1 MRGKQC
7 TKSSCPALYDG
18 DWKTGVIYSRL
29 KSVFW
34 GEVLAKLI
42 MLKLTAPR
50 GTVKRL
56 RGGLT
61 PRTLERK
68 SVNSEAQVVVVD
80 DTKDAYEE
88 ARRSDQVVAFGRAMP
103 LKLIRPKAA
112 DADDPAVAETKSAGF
127 SWGLDATGAM
137 ATSSRGEGVTV
148 AVLDTGIHQQH
159 LAFQDPNLAIIRK
172 NFTTGSPEDEDGH
185 GTHCAGTIF
194 GRDVDGVR
202 IGVAP
207 GVTKALIGKVIGD
220 GAGTEALIDA
230 IQWAL
235 AGGANVISMS
245 LGFDFVAFRDEL
257 VAQGVPG
264 EAATSEALEAFRE
277 NVRLFDALMQ
287 INRSQ
292 EGLNRSAIV
301 VAAAGN
307 ESNRLGPKPF
317 AISRSSP
324 AAAESVISV
333 GAMMQSKNGLR
344 VAEFSNSKP
353 TLVGPGVGIVSAE
366 ANVGGALNGLVSMD
380 GTSMA
385 CPHVAGLAALHW
397 QAFKTGSRSPSTIT
411 PNLLSSCQIDAID
424 ATHRDMTDIG
434 RGLARAPH
442 G

>member
-1 MRGKQC
+1 
-7 TKSSCPALYDG
+7 
-18 DWKTGVIYSRL
+18 
-29 KSVFW
+29 
-34 GEVLAKLI
+34 

-50 GTVKRL
+50 ATVTRY

-61 PRTLERK
+61 PKTLERK
-68 SVNSEAQVVVVD
+68 SVDGEAQVVVVD

-112 DADDPAVAETKSAGF
+112 DDDDGAVAETKSAGF
-127 SWGLDATGAM
+127 SWGLHATGAM
-137 ATSSRGEGVTV
+137 ATASRGEGVTV

-159 LAFQDPNLAIIRK
+159 LAFQDPKLTIIQK
-172 NFTTGSPEDEDGH
+172 NFTAGSREDEDGH

-194 GRDVDGVR
+194 GRDVNGVR

-277 NVRLFDALMQ
+277 NVRLFDAIMQ

-292 EGLNRSAIV
+292 EGLNRSAII

-307 ESNRLGPKPF
+307 ESNRLGHKPF

-324 AAAESVISV
+324 AAAEGVISV

-344 VAEFSNSKP
+344 VADFSNSKP
-353 TLVGPGVGIVSAE
+353 TLVGPGVGIVSAK
-366 ANVGGALNGLVSMD
+366 ANVGGALNGLVAMD

-397 QAFKTGSRSPSTIT
+397 QAFKTGTRSPSTIT
-411 PNLLSSCQIDAID
+411 PNLLSSCELDAID
-424 ATHRDMTDIG
+424 ASDRDMTDIG
-434 RGLARAPH
+434 RGLARAPR